1 MLREELTLNKKEDKT
16 LEKIRTENL
25 NAWFGS
31 LQVLKNI
38 NISIKKNTLTAI
50 IGPSGCGKTT
60 LLRCFNRLHELTPGT
75 KVEGKIF
82 LDDLNIY
89 DNHVDPVL
97 IRRRIGMV
105 FQRPNLFYNMN
116 IYENVI
122 SGYIL
127 NRRKVP
133 KEELDNIVE
142 KSLRLAGIWEEI
154 KDRLRDHPSELSGG
168 QQQRVCIARALAVEP
183 EVLLMDEPTSALD
196 PISTY
201 KIEDTIKSLKDH
213 VTIIIVTHNM
223 QQAAR
228 ISDETIFMYMG
239 EVIEFGKTY
248 EIFTNPKKKL
258 TEDYITG
265 RFG

>member
-1 MLREELTLNKKEDKT
+1 MREEKHILEEEKN
-16 LEKIRTENL
+16 LEKLRTENL
-25 NAWFGS
+25 NAWFGAD
-31 LQVLKNI
+31 QVLKNI

-60 LLRCFNRLHELTPGT
+60 LLRCFNRLHELTPGARI
-75 KVEGKIF
+75 EGKIF
-82 LDDLNIY
+82 LEDLNIY
-89 DNHVDPVL
+89 DNNIDPVL

-105 FQRPNLFYNMN
+105 FQRPNLFYNMDV
-116 IYENVI
+116 YKNVI

-127 NRRKVP
+127 NKRKIS
-133 KEELDNIVE
+133 KEESDNIVE
-142 KSLRLAGIWEEI
+142 KSLRLAGIWDEI
-154 KDRLRDHPSELSGG
+154 KNRLKYQPSELSGG

-183 EVLLMDEPTSALD
+183 EILLMDEPTSALD

-201 KIEDTIKSLKDH
+201 VIEDTIKTLKDY

-228 ISDETIFMYMG
+228 ISDEIVFMYLG
-239 EVIEFGKTY
+239 EVIEVGKTS
-248 EIFTNPKKKL
+248 EVFTKPKKKL
-258 TEDYITG
+258 TGDYITG

>member
-1 MLREELTLNKKEDKT
+1 MQEKEVIMG
-16 LEKIRTENL
+16 KIRTENL
-25 NAWFGS
+25 SAWFGS
-31 LQVLKNI
+31 LQILKNI
-38 NISIKKNTLTAI
+38 NIEIKKNILTAI

-75 KVEGKIF
+75 KIEGKVF

-89 DNHVDPVL
+89 GDNVDPVL

-105 FQRPNLFYNMN
+105 FQRPNLFFNMN

-127 NRRKVP
+127 NRKKLS

-201 KIEDTIKSLKDH
+201 KVEDTIMSLKNH

-239 EVIEFGKTY
+239 EVIEMGKTS
-248 EIFTNPKKKL
+248 EIFTRPKKKL

>member
-1 MLREELTLNKKEDKT
+1 MQEKEVIMS
-16 LEKIRTENL
+16 KIRTENL
-25 NAWFGS
+25 SAWFGS
-31 LQVLKNI
+31 LQILKNI
-38 NISIKKNTLTAI
+38 NIEIKKNILTAI

-75 KVEGKIF
+75 KIEGKVF

-89 DNHVDPVL
+89 GDNVDPVL

-105 FQRPNLFYNMN
+105 FQRPNLFFNMN

-127 NRRKVP
+127 NRKKLS

-201 KIEDTIKSLKDH
+201 KVEDTIMSLKNY

-239 EVIEFGKTY
+239 EVIEMGKTS
-248 EIFTNPKKKL
+248 EIFTRPKKKL